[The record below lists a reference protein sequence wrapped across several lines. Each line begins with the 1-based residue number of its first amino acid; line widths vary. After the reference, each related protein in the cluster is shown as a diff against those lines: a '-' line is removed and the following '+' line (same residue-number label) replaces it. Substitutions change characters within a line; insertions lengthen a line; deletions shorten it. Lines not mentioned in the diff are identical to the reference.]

1 MHQKGA
7 MQNTGTCLLLSLYVF
22 LQLQI
27 LWCPFDL
34 AGANLALV
42 IVCQNLKIL
51 HRKMKLHKVVI
62 FL

>member
-1 MHQKGA
+1 